1 MDSFYLSKT
10 QKVLKAAP
18 LTLQAANVVKPED
31 MPFEVDGPFFLL
43 VGTFTA
49 LWTHLADCDIVKKKQ
64 KHMWSLSQVPGTGLL
79 KSLDSLQ

>member
-1 MDSFYLSKT
+1 M
-10 QKVLKAAP
+10 LKAAH

-49 LWTHLADCDIVKKKQ
+49 LWTHLADCDTVKKK
-64 KHMWSLSQVPGTGLL
+64 KYIWSLSQVRGTRLL
-79 KSLDSLQ
+79 KSLDSLE